1 MDSYA
6 AGLID
11 GEGYIGVQASGGSFQ
26 VRLKVAMTDK
36 GLPALQRMEW
46 LYGGRI
52 YFESKSN
59 DPARRDVHVWAL
71 TGVAASEVIRK
82 IRPFLT
88 VKATPADIA
97 LDFQAM
103 VDASP
108 RLANGR
114 AKWTQ
119 EMRTRAALYV
129 ARIQE
134 ANRRGPDPVLPA
146 EPIVALYQAGA
157 WWEPE
162 DGLFGPI
169 RFEGRFPKHG
179 RMVNGRIYELPGPS
193 AVMGLR

>member
-26 VRLKVAMTDK
+26 VRLKIAMTDK
-36 GLPALQRMEW
+36 GLSALQRMERV
-46 LYGGRI
+46 YGGKI
-52 YFESKSN
+52 YFESKEN
-59 DPARRDVHVWAL
+59 DPARRDVYVWAL
-71 TGVAASEVIRK
+71 TGVAASEMIRK
-82 IRPFLT
+82 VRPFLM
-88 VKATPADIA
+88 VKDTAADIA

-103 VDASP
+103 VDESP

-114 AKWTQ
+114 ARWT
-119 EMRTRAALYV
+119 EDMRAKAALYV

-146 EPIVALYQAGA
+146 EPIVAVYQAGA

-179 RMVNGRIYELPGPS
+179 QMVNGRVYELMLPS
-193 AVMGLR
+193 AVMDM